1 MINLTIRA
9 FFFNAQTD
17 YLPYYK
23 NFSLNVK
30 SNQTLLEILEMI
42 KVQNPNFSF
51 PTQNTIL
58 RVNELVTTADENIA
72 TVVEKVGTEIQIDP
86 ALAYRS
92 NNGLTLNN
100 SDFMQS
106 FEILAPFS
114 NDEDKDFYKSL
125 YPLHYASS
133 SFEYNREYI
142 GDAILVL
149 ASRLIENVEEE
160 DKKIA
165 ILEAINDEF
174 KGIAYCEYENN
185 LLNGED
191 YSEIINTLKS
201 KVKITTKLS
210 IMDRI
215 CNLVAKKR
223 NNQLDTASLHEHK
236 IALYVNN
243 RNKKE
248 LLKSTKESVE
258 AIGATFINFPS
269 ATRLAGQTLVKSN
282 PELASLKAGKM
293 LLDALDHGADT
304 LLFSE
309 ESDLVTFRAI
319 IDSAERAMGRDIEL
333 KLVALS
339 SLPHKTKA
347 VA

>member
-23 NFSLNVK
+23 NFSLNVE

-51 PTQNTIL
+51 PAKNTIL
-58 RVNELVTTADENIA
+58 RVNNLVTTADENIA
-72 TVVEKVGTEIQIDP
+72 TVVEKVGTEIQINP

-92 NNGLTLNN
+92 NNGLILND

-106 FEILAPFS
+106 FEILAPFAKE
-114 NDEDKDFYKSL
+114 EDKAFYKSL
-125 YPLHYASS
+125 YAMHYASS
-133 SFEYNREYI
+133 SLEYNREYI

-149 ASRLIENVEEE
+149 ASRLIENSPEN
-160 DKKIA
+160 KIA
-165 ILEAINDEF
+165 ILNAINDEF

-185 LLNGED
+185 LLNGEN

-210 IMDRI
+210 IMDRV

-223 NNQLDTASLHEHK
+223 NHHLESATLDEHN

-243 RNKKE
+243 RNEKE
-248 LLKSTKESVE
+248 LLISTKKSVE